1 MAELFT
7 AKFALVWAV
16 VLALA
21 LFFPVRNLIWTLMVR
36 RAMSK
41 AEIDSAE
48 QDRLRRRAGVSAALL
63 VFVFAYFFVNGVMF
77 RG

>member
-7 AKFALVWAV
+7 AKYAIFWV
-16 VLALA
+16 VGLALA
-21 LFFPVRNLIWTLMVR
+21 LYFPVRNLIWALMVR

-41 AEIDSAE
+41 AEIDAAE
-48 QDRLRRRAGVSAALL
+48 QERLRRRAGVTATLL
-63 VFVFAYFFVNGVMF
+63 VFVFAYFFVNSVIF